1 MEVVV
6 SYPTCPGFSTILLRY
21 QNTSTRMNT
30 DSHAGRAVHPEKKML
45 GGCTRKWGI
54 VSPLSWHK
62 MQALPCRM
70 CGFED
75 SARPFII
82 ALLFL
87 SLAGLLDRA
96 EAPGADRTSITASG
110 PQDFNT
116 FVFSAISVK

>member
-1 MEVVV
+1 
-6 SYPTCPGFSTILLRY
+6 
-21 QNTSTRMNT
+21 MNT
-30 DSHAGRAVHPEKKML
+30 DSHSGRAVHPEINAGWNYKEA
-45 GGCTRKWGI
+45 GDST
-54 VSPLSWHK
+54 PLSWQ

-96 EAPGADRTSITASG
+96 EAPGADITSSTVSG

-116 FVFSAISVK
+116 FVFLAISVK